1 MHDFFCPGKP
11 FARKSLFGVQIM
23 QQNSSHIDSDDTQ
36 KYEPSA
42 LPRVPHTENMSTS
55 SNVQESRSSNNVAAD
70 SASSLE
76 RVESD
81 ESLPTAPVPT
91 VSIVTVPESA
101 FRKRTGP
108 RWIFVSLLLVLVA
121 IVAYTSFALSSYI
134 NRSTP
139 QKTLDTFCA
148 ALQKQDYKTA
158 YAQFS
163 PEMQLN
169 FTEKQF
175 AQLLATDAIVRCLHG
190 AVDEVGTSTTT
201 NLSLVH
207 HVTGGTNND
216 KVTLTKDSQGQ
227 WKINDLHIA

>member
-1 MHDFFCPGKP
+1 MHDFSCSGKP

-23 QQNSSHIDSDDTQ
+23 QQNSSHVDSDDTQ

-42 LPRVPHTENMSTS
+42 LPRVPHTETTSTS
-55 SNVQESRSSNNVAAD
+55 SNEQENISSKGASAD
-70 SASSLE
+70 SSSPAE

-91 VSIVTVPESA
+91 VSIVAVPESA
-101 FRKRTGP
+101 FRKRTEP
-108 RWIFVSLLLVLVA
+108 RWIFVSLLLVLIA
-121 IVAYTSFALSSYI
+121 IVACTSFALSTYI
-134 NRSTP
+134 NHSTP
-139 QKTLDTFCA
+139 QKTLDTFCS
-148 ALQKQDYKTA
+148 ALQKQDYETA

-169 FTEKQF
+169 FTENQF
-175 AQLLATDAIVRCLHG
+175 AQLLTTDAVTRCLHG
-190 AVDEVGTSTTT
+190 AANEAGTSITTS
-201 NLSLVH
+201 LSLIH
-207 HVTGGTNND
+207 RASGGTNND

>member
-1 MHDFFCPGKP
+1 
-11 FARKSLFGVQIM
+11 M

-42 LPRVPHTENMSTS
+42 SPRVPHTENTSTS
-55 SNVQESRSSNNVAAD
+55 SNVEENISSNDASAD
-70 SASSLE
+70 SSLSL
-76 RVESD
+76 RVESN
-81 ESLPTAPVPT
+81 ESVSTAPVPT
-91 VSIVTVPESA
+91 ISIVTIPESA
-101 FRKRTGP
+101 FRKRTGS
-108 RWIFVSLLLVLVA
+108 RWIFVSLLLLLIA
-121 IVAYTSFALSSYI
+121 IVAYASFALATYI

-139 QKTLDTFCA
+139 QKTLDTFCS